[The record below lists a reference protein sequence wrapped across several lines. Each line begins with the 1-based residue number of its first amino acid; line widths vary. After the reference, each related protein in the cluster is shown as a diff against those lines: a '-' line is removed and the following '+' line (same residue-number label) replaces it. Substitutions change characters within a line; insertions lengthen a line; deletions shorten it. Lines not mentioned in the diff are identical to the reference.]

1 MRDNSVS
8 SLVTFLLNH
17 ARTLRAPQSALI
29 FASGGDKKQESEGSW
44 NGMVDTRKEYSFG
57 NTDVS
62 QKLREL
68 CSQGHRRSLGDP
80 AAKALGAVL
89 KTEKM
94 SVES

>member
-1 MRDNSVS
+1 
-8 SLVTFLLNH
+8 
-17 ARTLRAPQSALI
+17 
-29 FASGGDKKQESEGSW
+29 
-44 NGMVDTRKEYSFG
+44 MVDTRKEYSFG

-68 CSQGHRRSLGDP
+68 CSQGHRRGLGDP

-94 SVES
+94 SVAS